1 MDKHD
6 RKILEKLV
14 EKYHGSKRPIVLRPW
29 FNLVLW
35 LAVTFSI
42 FGLLQVDASKPLVIV
57 LSAFIGA
64 AVMLSFM
71 IQNSESTWRVLK
83 PFFHVK
89 AAKDKLED
97 T

>member
-6 RKILEKLV
+6 RKILERLV
-14 EKYHGSKRPIVLRPW
+14 KKYEGPKRPILLRPW

-42 FGLLQVDASKPLVIV
+42 FGLLQIDEGKPLVIG
-57 LSAFIGA
+57 LSAFIGG

-71 IQNSESTWRVLK
+71 IQNSESKWRVLK

-89 AAKDKLED
+89 AAKDTLEN